1 MPQEITVGGGGQYA
15 PELFNTIDEIP
26 IGSSGTILSISGTD
40 GRRVRLETL
49 SLTGN
54 GNETGITIIKD
65 GVALVSGK
73 TIDSL
78 PVNANEFSISQTG
91 RNSFAE
97 TNVSTSSFQSVISD
111 VVGYSISVIKDTG
124 STINTLKY
132 SFSEGL

>member
-1 MPQEITVGGGGQYA
+1 MAQEITVGGGGQYA
-15 PELFNTIDEIP
+15 PELFNTIEEIP

-73 TIDSL
+73 SIDSL

-97 TNVSTSSFQSVISD
+97 TNVATSAFQSVISD

-124 STINTLKY
+124 STTNTLKY